1 MTLICLQLSFFKSF
15 HLPVIFQVIAAYM
28 MIETL
33 NKKGYKAFSLT
44 VPSLNELVQIFGLAA
59 PVFVTMMSKV
69 SYGFC

>member
-1 MTLICLQLSFFKSF
+1 
-15 HLPVIFQVIAAYM
+15 M